1 MVSLLPYP
9 REEAPH
15 LFHRNRLKNQSQA
28 KLYSPETLM
37 EELKEQLTSVRW
49 TSVKLKK
56 HFKDDQWKQD
66 APELSSLI
74 ARFGFLGKP
83 LIQFSCTPLMHK
95 GANNEEEEDDDDDED
110 PGVRGVHVRSTSGYA
125 GIRTRATVIGLG

>member
-37 EELKEQLTSVRW
+37 EELKEQLTSV
-49 TSVKLKK
+49 S
-56 HFKDDQWKQD
+56 
-66 APELSSLI
+66 
-74 ARFGFLGKP
+74 FGFLGKP

-110 PGVRGVHVRSTSGYA
+110 PGVRGVHVRSSKN
-125 GIRTRATVIGLG
+125 TVNAAASAVPIQPPHGPPQRECVTEKSVTGRGQRLLPGMLG